1 MVVEATADNIT
12 KVTAFANACMEQW
25 GCPEIFQA
33 QMDIAIDEVF
43 GNIVRYAYPLQ
54 TGSAAVQVEVE
65 GEPLTVIITFMDQGV
80 PFDPLARETPD
91 LSLGAEERPLGGLG
105 IYMVKQSMDGI
116 FYEYREGK
124 NILQIRKS
132 FQAGNMGEEKINC
145 S

>member
-1 MVVEATADNIT
+1 MDREKRILVVEATADNIT

-65 GEPLTVIITFMDQGV
+65 GEPLTVIITFMDQGY
-80 PFDPLARETPD
+80 PSIPWPGRRRICLWEQKN
-91 LSLGAEERPLGGLG
+91 GLW
-105 IYMVKQSMDGI
+105 
-116 FYEYREGK
+116 
-124 NILQIRKS
+124 
-132 FQAGNMGEEKINC
+132 AGWEFIW
-145 S
+145 